1 MTTEV
6 LLFGALLVAAFYYV
20 RGGAD
25 FAAQLK
31 RATIAC
37 LAIGLAI
44 YLLF

>member
-1 MTTEV
+1 VTTPV
-6 LLFGALLVAAFYYV
+6 LLLGICLIAAFYYV

-25 FAAQLK
+25 FGARLR